1 VYSRRTAQVNPF
13 SQAPVSFV
21 GSPLCCGF
29 SSNVA
34 LFENY
39 CIQKNNSLCS
49 ICGIGLR
56 HKRAV
61 PRLSLKQNEDGT
73 MSALTLTVAVNLVS
87 EAINAGRG
95 INAAP
100 LTIAVLDTGGHLI
113 ALQRE
118 DGASLLRPDIAIGK
132 AWGAIA
138 LGKGSRLLAQDAQ
151 QRPAFFSS
159 LNSMGQGSVVPA
171 PGGVLI
177 RNQAGEVLGAI
188 GISGDLSDVDEQ
200 VAIRAVEALDLRADG
215 GVVG

>member
-1 VYSRRTAQVNPF
+1 
-13 SQAPVSFV
+13 
-21 GSPLCCGF
+21 
-29 SSNVA
+29 
-34 LFENY
+34 
-39 CIQKNNSLCS
+39 
-49 ICGIGLR
+49 
-56 HKRAV
+56 
-61 PRLSLKQNEDGT
+61 
-73 MSALTLTVAVNLVS
+73 MSALTLKVAVNLVS
-87 EAINAGRG
+87 EAISVGRG

-118 DGASLLRPDIAIGK
+118 DGASLLRPNIAIGK

-151 QRPAFFSS
+151 QRPAFIAA

-177 RNQAGEVLGAI
+177 RDQAGVVLGAI

-215 GVVG
+215 GAVA

>member
-1 VYSRRTAQVNPF
+1 
-13 SQAPVSFV
+13 
-21 GSPLCCGF
+21 
-29 SSNVA
+29 
-34 LFENY
+34 
-39 CIQKNNSLCS
+39 
-49 ICGIGLR
+49 
-56 HKRAV
+56 
-61 PRLSLKQNEDGT
+61 
-73 MSALTLTVAVNLVS
+73 MSALTLKVAVNLVS

-100 LTIAVLDTGGHLI
+100 LTVAVLDTGGHLI

-159 LNSMGQGSVVPA
+159 LNSMGHGSVVPA

-215 GVVG
+215 GVVS